1 MLSKGIW
8 KELKKTQ
15 KLIWGFITPA
25 VMIAFI
31 SLSFIWTF
39 LFRIGREDL
48 FLQAVTFKE
57 LLSPL
62 AFFSTVSILLYMFI
76 FFIQSFIATL
86 ILRRHVKNFE
96 KYKEDKSNYLLAF
109 VFSSLISSVMLYS
122 ISYFLPGYYGKDH
135 GWVVPAEFVLTAT
148 INIVIC
154 FLLNNSLIDRRT
166 LLMTKTEKRFFKLK
180 YHITFPFLLG
190 VASWCFVFPLGL
202 LLKFIDFEPGTN
214 MVIQIASLGI
224 LTFLII
230 LFSLLPG
237 IAFLT
242 MPVSFKVPVQ
252 LIFIT
257 LAAITAIVLSSII
270 APVIPVQII
279 NLSMKL
285 SGTTKYDNYYYA
297 LPKKNY
303 PSKMFEYKEWSLRES
318 KNDEHYIVEGFS
330 LFSFGTISLICP
342 VNTSGAI
349 EKSMKFIVFNSDYDA
364 KLRSELSKATA
375 KCNVIIKGDFKSWR
389 A

>member
-1 MLSKGIW
+1 MLSKGTW

-31 SLSFIWTF
+31 SLSFIWIF

-48 FLQAVTFKE
+48 FLQVVTFKE

-76 FFIQSFIATL
+76 FFIQSFVATL
-86 ILRRHVKNFE
+86 ILRRRVKNFE
-96 KYKEDKSNYLLAF
+96 NYKAVKSNYLLSF
-109 VFSSLISSVMLYS
+109 IFSSLLSSLILYS
-122 ISYFLPGYYGKDH
+122 ISYFLPAYYGEGH
-135 GWVVPAEFVLTAT
+135 GWVVPAEFILTAT
-148 INIVIC
+148 INIAIC

-166 LLMTKTEKRFFKLK
+166 LMMTKTEKRFFKLK

-190 VASWCFVFPLGL
+190 VASWCFVFPLGMI
-202 LLKFIDFEPGTN
+202 LKFIDFEPGTS
-214 MVIQIASLGI
+214 MVIQIALLGV

-237 IAFLT
+237 LTFLT
-242 MPVSFKVPVQ
+242 IPVSFKVSVQ
-252 LIFIT
+252 LVST
-257 LAAITAIVLSSII
+257 TVAAITAIILSSMV

-285 SGTTKYDNYYYA
+285 SGTTKYDDYYYA
-297 LPKKNY
+297 LPKKSY
-303 PSKMFEYKEWSLRES
+303 PLEMFEYKEWSLRES
-318 KNDEHYIVEGFS
+318 KNDKHYIVKGFS
-330 LFSFGTISLICP
+330 LFSFGTISVICP
-342 VNTSGAI
+342 VNVSGAVG
-349 EKSMKFIVFNSDYDA
+349 KSMKFIVFNSDYDT
-364 KLRSELSKATA
+364 KLRNELSRATA
-375 KCNVIIKGDFKSWR
+375 KCNVITKGDFKSWR